1 MNDEIKK
8 ILDNHEKRISKLEKK
23 LEAGIKKPK
32 KLTAERKTISDH
44 LDYLKSE
51 GFFDQPK
58 KTREI
63 VERLAQEGYHY
74 PPESLTYSLQKA
86 VQKKVLGRVKKEKK
100 WAYCKR

>member
-1 MNDEIKK
+1 MSEEIKK
-8 ILDNHEKRISKLEKK
+8 ILDNHEKRISELEKK
-23 LEAGIKKPK
+23 LVGSIKKPV
-32 KLTAERKTISDH
+32 AERKTISDH

-58 KTREI
+58 KASEI
-63 VERLAQEGYHY
+63 VEELAHEGFHY
-74 PPESLTYSLQKA
+74 PQQSLTWSLQKA